1 MIHAKLLISIV
12 FIDRFCVL
20 YSDSSN
26 ITSNRRT
33 CTHCRE
39 YICAFTSNYA
49 GRGNPVR
56 RHAASS
62 REDQR
67 TRRHSVL
74 LHSLVAS
81 DAHNA
86 IRRRDA
92 EKKGE
97 SRRPDLEKLWARSNK
112 HTEVLP
118 FVSIVSPY
126 SIEIS
131 FRHANFEMLPNQD
144 SHLNC
149 LEIFKLYLLDTIK
162 MGCKWNGFAR

>member
-1 MIHAKLLISIV
+1 MHAKILLSIV
-12 FIDRFCVL
+12 FIDRFCIL

-39 YICAFTSNYA
+39 YICAFTSNYV

-56 RHAASS
+56 RHAAFS

-86 IRRRDA
+86 IRHRDA
-92 EKKGE
+92 ERKGE
-97 SRRPDLEKLWARSNK
+97 SRCPDLEKLWARSNK
-112 HTEVLP
+112 HTDAPKFSRL
-118 FVSIVSPY
+118 FQSFLHIVSRY
-126 SIEIS
+126 RSATLIS
-131 FRHANFEMLPNQD
+131 KCCRTKTRIQIAWKF
-144 SHLNC
+144 LNC
-149 LEIFKLYLLDTIK
+149 IFSIL
-162 MGCKWNGFAR
+162 

>member
-1 MIHAKLLISIV
+1 MFL
-12 FIDRFCVL
+12 DRFYL

-26 ITSNRRT
+26 VTLNRRT

-56 RHAASS
+56 GHAASS

-112 HTEVLP
+112 HVDAPKPSRL
-118 FVSIVSPY
+118 FQSFRRIVSRYRSATLIPKCCR
-126 SIEIS
+126 E
-131 FRHANFEMLPNQD
+131 NQD
-144 SHLNC
+144 SHSNC
-149 LEIFKLYLLDTIK
+149 LGIFKLSSRYE
-162 MGCKWNGFAR
+162 